1 MRGVFGVVSLLV
13 VLAVVGM
20 LGVRQMRA
28 TGQGVGA
35 VLPAEARAASGAEA
49 GAASV
54 VEAPLREQAQQL
66 QQRVQSDVSRALEQG
81 AAARKEAA
89 EQ

>member
-13 VLAVVGM
+13 VLAIVGM

-35 VLPAEARAASGAEA
+35 ALPAEADAAS
-49 GAASV
+49 AAA
-54 VEAPLREQAQQL
+54 APLHEQTQRL
-66 QQRVQSDVSRALEQG
+66 QQRVQSDVSKALLAQVDAYCG
-81 AAARKEAA
+81 R
-89 EQ
+89 

>member
-49 GAASV
+49 
-54 VEAPLREQAQQL
+54 PLREQAQQL